1 LKEFEESVA
10 EKQSKVDSL
19 LEKCNVLAGS
29 GNKKSS
35 GGLHNPNALKTAIK
49 KFNDYRKE
57 WFERRSV
64 CFDVVEMLSES
75 LSQKPKKF
83 MEDLGLETD
92 DDVKVLLPPIMK
104 EPK

>member
-1 LKEFEESVA
+1 
-10 EKQSKVDSL
+10 
-19 LEKCNVLAGS
+19 
-29 GNKKSS
+29 
-35 GGLHNPNALKTAIK
+35 
-49 KFNDYRKE
+49 
-57 WFERRSV
+57 
-64 CFDVVEMLSES
+64 VEMLSES